1 MLELFRKIRRTLAI
15 TIGLFIIYM
24 SLRAG
29 LNLTQYVSD
38 KTMHFVAYAAWAAV
52 ACATPRGKERIAFY
66 AAIIFATGL
75 AIEFIQPNVGRD
87 KSILDVLAN
96 SAGIAGGI
104 LLALWARR
112 WLYTPAENR

>member
-1 MLELFRKIRRTLAI
+1 MLELFRKIRRSLAI

-24 SLRAG
+24 SLRSQ
-29 LNLTQYVSD
+29 LHLTQYVSD
-38 KTMHFVAYAAWAAV
+38 KTMHFVAYGTWAAV
-52 ACATPRGKERIAFY
+52 ACATPRGRERIILY

-87 KSILDVLAN
+87 KSMLDVLAN
-96 SAGIAGGI
+96 SLGIAAGI

-112 WLYTPAENR
+112 WLYREVR

>member
-1 MLELFRKIRRTLAI
+1 MLELFRKIRRSLAI

-24 SLRAG
+24 SLRSQ
-29 LNLTQYVSD
+29 LHLTQYVSD

-52 ACATPRGKERIAFY
+52 ACATPRGKERITLY

-75 AIEFIQPNVGRD
+75 AIEIIQPNVGRD
-87 KSILDVLAN
+87 KSMLDLVAN
-96 SAGIAGGI
+96 SLGIAAGI

-112 WLYTPAENR
+112 WLYTPGDGR

>member
-1 MLELFRKIRRTLAI
+1 MLEFLRKIRRTLAI
-15 TIGLFIIYM
+15 AIGLFIIYM

-38 KTMHFVAYAAWAAV
+38 KTMHFAAYAAWAAV
-52 ACATPRGKERIAFY
+52 ACATPRGKERITLY

-87 KSILDVLAN
+87 KSMLDVLAN
-96 SAGIAGGI
+96 SAGIAVGI
-104 LLALWARR
+104 LLALRARR
-112 WLYTPAENR
+112 WLYREAR